1 MYIIFFRSFSNLNPS
16 QEEEVDSPLRGDEQ
30 ISLTQT
36 SISTQSLPTQ
46 TSTTTPTAL
55 PIPSPCNALPQY
67 PTTTRR
73 GKRPY
78 NRDKIADNLEKRE
91 AERNEIMRALLVQE
105 TEDDVDLF
113 FKSLAKSVKKFT
125 AVLQERAKAETLN
138 VITRLETEM
147 WKPIPVSYTHL
158 LLCYVN
164 QENRQ
169 MRPNH
174 IGPYHCCQLYQ
185 SFLKNFCCKG

>member
-1 MYIIFFRSFSNLNPS
+1 MP
-16 QEEEVDSPLRGDEQ
+16 GDEQ

-113 FKSLAKSVKKFT
+113 FKSLAKSVKKLT
-125 AVLQERAKAETLN
+125 PALQQRAKAETLN

-147 WKPIPVSYTHL
+147 WKPIQYGSFNLSNSQHFCSDTSATVSPQLLSPYSDADYSHQSSTLTELTPFSQPHL
-158 LLCYVN
+158 
-164 QENRQ
+164 
-169 MRPNH
+169 P
-174 IGPYHCCQLYQ
+174 
-185 SFLKNFCCKG
+185 S